1 VKAPGGRLTSRKLI
15 GLDGKICWVV
25 IDMPLSTRVIM
36 EGMRFPPRITRI
48 GTAAAVLSALLVG
61 GAVTA
66 TPAAA
71 AVGSICYSDLPSQ
84 AYDTLDLIEQGGP
97 YPYSQDGVVFQNREG
112 VLPSQSTG
120 YYHEYTVI
128 TPGSSTRGA
137 RRIVT
142 GEKTQEDYYTADH
155 YDTFDLVDYGC

>member
-1 VKAPGGRLTSRKLI
+1 
-15 GLDGKICWVV
+15 
-25 IDMPLSTRVIM
+25 
-36 EGMRFPPRITRI
+36 MRFPPRITRI
-48 GTAAAVLSALLVG
+48 GAAAAVLSALLVG

-84 AYDTLDLIEQGGP
+84 AYDTLELIESGGP
-97 YPYSQDGVVFQNREG
+97 FPYSQDGSVFQNREG

-120 YYHEYTVI
+120 YYHEYTVK

-137 RRIVT
+137 RRVVT
-142 GEKTQEDYYTADH
+142 GEENREDYYTADH
-155 YDTFDLVDYGC
+155 YATFDLINYGC